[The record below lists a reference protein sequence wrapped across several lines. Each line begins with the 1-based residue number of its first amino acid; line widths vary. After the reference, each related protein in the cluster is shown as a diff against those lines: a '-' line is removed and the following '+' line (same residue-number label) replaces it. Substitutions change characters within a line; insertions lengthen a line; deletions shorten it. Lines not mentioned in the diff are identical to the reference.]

1 MRGRVGRPI
10 ILTPATDGL
19 YICQESKNLLYC
31 KTKSDLAVQRQDES
45 SICVAK
51 AECD

>member
-1 MRGRVGRPI
+1 MFFAFEPKKMFDNNI
-10 ILTPATDGL
+10 ILE
-19 YICQESKNLLYC
+19 CQKSKNVLYC